1 MVEIE
6 CLSLKYEVIMQQ
18 SCPLGSCLSYLPCH
32 KMGQAQQQEL
42 YGRLFHSCEQG
53 SWDFYRNC
61 TEPVDYLGSI
71 AMLAV
76 QSSSRE

>member
-42 YGRLFHSCEQG
+42 V
-53 SWDFYRNC
+53 DFAIHVNKG
-61 TEPVDYLGSI
+61 VGIFIGIVLN
-71 AMLAV
+71 
-76 QSSSRE
+76 Q